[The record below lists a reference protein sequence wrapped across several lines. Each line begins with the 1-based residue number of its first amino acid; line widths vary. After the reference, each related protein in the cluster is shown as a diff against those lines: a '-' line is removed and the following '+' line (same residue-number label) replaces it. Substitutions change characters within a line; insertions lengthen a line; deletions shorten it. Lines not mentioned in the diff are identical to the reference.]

1 MRICNI
7 PELDFCI
14 HALEKAL
21 TIATPEIFD
30 SDQASQFTS
39 LAFLEC
45 LEQGNIQISMDGR
58 GRALDNIFIERLWRT
73 VKYEE
78 IYLKKYETVK
88 GLRASLKEY
97 FEFYNNE
104 RLHQS
109 LNYRT
114 PKQVHC
120 CK

>member
-1 MRICNI
+1 MRIFNTL
-7 PELDFCI
+7 EVNFCI

-58 GRALDNIFIERLWRT
+58 GRAIDSVFNERLWRSI
-73 VKYEE
+73 KYEE
-78 IYLKKYETVK
+78 GYVNDYDC
-88 GLRASLKEY
+88 S
-97 FEFYNNE
+97 
-104 RLHQS
+104 
-109 LNYRT
+109 
-114 PKQVHC
+114 
-120 CK
+120 